1 METEQSR
8 LASENWDAP
17 IIVTTNVQLFESLFA
32 ARTSQCRK
40 LHNMANSVIILDEA
54 QMLPP
59 AHLEPILSAIN
70 GLCTSFGCSIVLS
83 TATQPAIDGRFQSGT
98 AVLHGFSEGTV
109 RELMDDPEELSRR
122 LQRVKITRREG
133 ENTRSGWQEIADELR
148 SESQVL
154 CIVNTRRDCRELFD
168 LMPSGTVHLSALMC
182 PEHRSEVIQRIKS
195 ALVKNETIRVIS
207 TQLVE
212 AGVDV
217 DFPVVYRALAGFD
230 SIAQAAGRCNREGKL
245 NEIGKSGRTVVFKPL
260 KDAPAG
266 LLRKGQDTGDEI
278 LRNFPELAATLDP
291 KVFTQ
296 YFKLFYSKVNSFDEK
311 EIMSLLNGPDSSDV
325 KIQFRTAAERFH
337 LIENAGQVPVIAW
350 YSKDHTN
357 DNCAVSGEE
366 LVRELERN
374 GPYRALM
381 RRIQRYTV
389 TIPERLARELE
400 RQGMLR
406 QVAHMDTLYTQVDI
420 ICQGSQKN
428 MYDPVFGLDLD
439 GMKLDIDDFI
449 A

>member
-1 METEQSR
+1 
-8 LASENWDAP
+8 
-17 IIVTTNVQLFESLFA
+17 
-32 ARTSQCRK
+32 
-40 LHNMANSVIILDEA
+40 
-54 QMLPP
+54 
-59 AHLEPILSAIN
+59 
-70 GLCTSFGCSIVLS
+70 LS

-98 AVLHGFSEGTV
+98 AVLHGFPDGNV
-109 RELMDDPEELSRR
+109 RELMDNPEELSRR
-122 LQRVKITRREG
+122 LRRVEITRREVDSI
-133 ENTRSGWQEIADELR
+133 RSSWQEIADELR

-154 CIVNTRRDCRELFD
+154 CIVNTRKDCRELFE
-168 LMPSGTVHLSALMC
+168 LMPSGTIHLSALMC
-182 PEHRSEVIQRIKS
+182 PEHRSEVIRKIRK
-195 ALVKNETIRVIS
+195 ALQDKEQIRVVS

-212 AGVDV
+212 AGVDF

-245 NEIGKSGRTVVFKPL
+245 NEVGKLGRTVVFRPF

-266 LLRKGQDTGDEI
+266 LLRKGHDTGDEI
-278 LRNFPELAATLDP
+278 LGKFPELAATLDP

-311 EIMSLLNGPDSSDV
+311 EIMTLLNGSDASEI

-337 LIENAGQVPVIAW
+337 LIENSGQVPVIVW
-350 YSKDHTN
+350 YSKDQTD
-357 DNCAVSGEE
+357 DNCAVSGEV

-374 GPYRALM
+374 GPYRALL

-400 RQGMLR
+400 KEGMLR
-406 QVAHMDTLYTQVDI
+406 QVTNMDKLYTQTNIV
-420 ICQGSQKN
+420 CQGSQKN
-428 MYDPVFGLDLD
+428 LYDSVFGLDLD
-439 GMKLDIDDFI
+439 GAKIGIEDFI